1 MTTTTNSLKVV
12 AFAGSLRRESLN
24 RLLLRSA
31 ISLAPEGMVIE
42 ELDISDIP
50 LFNADVEAEP
60 AQSVTDFKESVAA
73 AGGLLIVTP
82 EYNWGIPAVTKNL
95 IDWASR
101 RNTPPGNVLL
111 NKPVSIMAIAG
122 GTRGTGALAR
132 SHVRE
137 VLVFPRAIPMPS
149 GDVGLS
155 GGLSNFDDNGELI
168 NEVARTMVEQ
178 NLAGFAD
185 WIQRLSS

>member
-1 MTTTTNSLKVV
+1 MTTTTSPLKVV

-42 ELDISDIP
+42 ELDIYDIP

-73 AGGLLIVTP
+73 ADGLLIVTP

-111 NKPVSIMAIAG
+111 DKPVSIMAISG

-132 SHVRE
+132 SHVRD

-155 GGLSNFDDNGELI
+155 GGQSNFDDQGKLI
-168 NEVARTMVEQ
+168 DETAQTVIEQ
-178 NLAGFAD
+178 NLVAFAD
-185 WIQRLSS
+185 WIHRLSG

>member
-1 MTTTTNSLKVV
+1 MTITSPLKVV

-73 AGGLLIVTP
+73 ADGLLIVTP

-111 NKPVSIMAIAG
+111 DKPVSIMSIAG
-122 GTRGTGALAR
+122 GARGTGALAR
-132 SHVRE
+132 AQVRD
-137 VLVFPRAIPMPS
+137 VLVFPRAIPTPS
-149 GDVGLS
+149 GDVGLY
-155 GGLSNFDDNGELI
+155 GGQSNFDDQGKLI
-168 NEVARTMVEQ
+168 NETAQTIIEQ
-178 NLAGFAD
+178 NLVAFAA
-185 WIQRLSS
+185 WIHRLSS

>member
-1 MTTTTNSLKVV
+1 MATNNLQVV

-31 ISLAPEGMVIE
+31 ISLTPEGMVIE

-50 LFNADVEAEP
+50 LFNQDVEEEGP
-60 AQSVTDFKESVAA
+60 PQCVIDFKESIAA
-73 AGGLLIVTP
+73 ADGLLIVTP

-111 NKPVSIMAIAG
+111 DKPVSIMAISG
-122 GTRGTGALAR
+122 GIRGTGALSR
-132 SHVRE
+132 RHVSD
-137 VLVFPRAIPMPS
+137 VILPPQAIPMPS
-149 GDVGLS
+149 GDVGLP
-155 GGLSNFDDNGELI
+155 GGQSNFDGNGNLI
-168 NEVARTMVEQ
+168 DEAARTQVEQ
-178 NLAGFAD
+178 NLVAFAA
-185 WIQRLSS
+185 WIQRLTS

>member
-1 MTTTTNSLKVV
+1 MTTTTSPLKVV

-42 ELDISDIP
+42 ELDIYDIP

-73 AGGLLIVTP
+73 ADGLLIVTP

-111 NKPVSIMAIAG
+111 DKPVSIMAIAG

-132 SHVRE
+132 SHVRD

-155 GGLSNFDDNGELI
+155 GGQSNFDDQGKLI
-168 NEVARTMVEQ
+168 NETAQTVIEQ
-178 NLAGFAD
+178 NLVAFAD
-185 WIQRLSS
+185 WIHRLSG